1 MPISVPVAENATLLT
16 AAHLPSQQRDIRTTT
31 LPNGLLVLTE
41 RMPHLRSVAMGVWID
56 CGSRDEAPEVNGISH
71 FIEHMVFKGTTT
83 RSASQFAREVDA
95 IGGNLD
101 AFTGKET
108 VCFNIKVLDEN
119 IPAALDL
126 LTDLVLHPTFSPEDI
141 AKEQGVIL
149 EEIKM
154 DEDNPD
160 YLVHELFT
168 QNFWRNDALGRPILG
183 TAKTVSS
190 FDQDIILAEYARRF
204 TPANMVFTAAGNL
217 DHDDFVSQVEAAFAS
232 LSASSSEKIAR
243 PNPPQTFP
251 HITLR
256 NKKSL
261 EQVQFCLAVPAPPV
275 ADPSRYAAYLLNS
288 ILGGGMSSRLFQS
301 IREERGLAYSIYSEL
316 NPFRDTG
323 SLSVYAGCS
332 ADNAREVLSL
342 TLAEFARIKRDPV
355 TSEELQRAKSQ
366 TRGNMVLGLE
376 TSGSRMSSLARQQM
390 YWGRFFSIDEITAE
404 IDRITAEDLQRLAN
418 ELLQP
423 DLLALTL
430 LGNLGPLKFTRS
442 DLAC

>member
-1 MPISVPVAENATLLT
+1 MSVSLAENSATT
-16 AAHLPSQQRDIRTTT
+16 TSAHTRDIQTTT

-41 RMPHLRSVAMGVWID
+41 RMPHLRSVSMGVWID
-56 CGSRDEAPEVNGISH
+56 CGSRDEDLATNGISH

-83 RSASQFAREVDA
+83 RSASQFAREIDA

-108 VCFNIKVLDEN
+108 ICFNIKVLDEN
-119 IPAALDL
+119 VPAALDL
-126 LTDLVLHPTFSPEDI
+126 LTDLVLHPTFSPDDI

-168 QNFWRNDALGRPILG
+168 QNFWKGDALGRPILG
-183 TAKTVSS
+183 TSKSVSS
-190 FDQDIILAEYARRF
+190 FTQQTVLEEYARRF
-204 TPANMVFTAAGNL
+204 TPPNMVFTAAGNL
-217 DHDDFVSQVEAAFAS
+217 DHDDFVAQVASAFSS
-232 LSASSSEKIAR
+232 LSASSGEKLAKHSA
-243 PNPPQTFP
+243 PQTFP
-251 HITLR
+251 HITLK

-261 EQVQFCLAVPAPPV
+261 EQVQFCLAVPALPI
-275 ADPSRYAAYLLNS
+275 ADPDRYTAYLLNS

-323 SLSVYAGCS
+323 SLAVYAGCAIS
-332 ADNAREVLSL
+332 NSTEVLKL
-342 TLAEFARIKRDPV
+342 TLAEFTRMKNEPV
-355 TSEELQRAKSQ
+355 TDEELDRARNQIK
-366 TRGNMVLGLE
+366 GNMVLGLE
-376 TSGSRMSSLARQQM
+376 SSSSRMSSLARQQM
-390 YWGRFFSIDEITAE
+390 YFGRFFSLDEITTE
-404 IDRITAEDLQRLAN
+404 IDRITTADIQRLAQK
-418 ELLQP
+418 LLVSETM
-423 DLLALTL
+423 ALTF
-430 LGNLGPLKFTRS
+430 LGNLGTLKLTRE

>member
-1 MPISVPVAENATLLT
+1 MSVLLAENSATT
-16 AAHLPSQQRDIRTTT
+16 TSAHLRDIRSTT

-41 RMPHLRSVAMGVWID
+41 RMSHLRSVAMGCWID
-56 CGSRDEAPEVNGISH
+56 CGSRDETLAVNGISH

-108 VCFNIKVLDEN
+108 ICFNLKVLDEN
-119 IPAALDL
+119 VPAALDL
-126 LTDLVLHPTFSPEDI
+126 LTDLVLHPTFSPDDI

-168 QNFWRNDALGRPILG
+168 QKFWQGDALGRPILG
-183 TAKTVSS
+183 TAATVSS
-190 FDQDIILAEYARRF
+190 FTQEIVLAEYARRF
-204 TPANMVFTAAGNL
+204 TPTNMVFTAAGNL
-217 DHDDFVSQVEAAFAS
+217 DHDDFVAQVAAAFSS
-232 LSASSSEKIAR
+232 LSASSSERIAR
-243 PNPPQTFP
+243 HNAPQAYP
-251 HITLR
+251 HITLK

-261 EQVQFCLAVPAPPV
+261 EQVQFCLAVPALPV
-275 ADPSRYAAYLLNS
+275 ADPDRYTAYLLNS

-323 SLSVYAGCS
+323 SLAVYAGCAIS
-332 ADNAREVLSL
+332 NVTEVLKL
-342 TLAEFARIKRDPV
+342 TLAEFTRIKQEPV
-355 TSEELQRAKSQ
+355 TAEELDRARNQIK
-366 TRGNMVLGLE
+366 GNMVLGLE
-376 TSGSRMSSLARQQM
+376 SSNARMSSLARQQM
-390 YWGRFFSIDEITAE
+390 YWGRFFSLDEITTE
-404 IDRITAEDLQRLAN
+404 IDRVTVADLQHLAN
-418 ELLQP
+418 QLLQP
-423 DLLALTL
+423 DNMALTF
-430 LGNLGPLKFTRS
+430 LGNLGNLKLTRA

>member
-1 MPISVPVAENATLLT
+1 MPISIPVAENSTLN
-16 AAHLPSQQRDIRTTT
+16 APAPHLRDIRTTT

-41 RMPHLRSVAMGVWID
+41 SMPHLRSVAMGAWID
-56 CGSRDEAPEVNGISH
+56 CGSRDETPEVNGISH

-108 VCFNIKVLDEN
+108 ICFNLKVLDEN
-119 IPAALDL
+119 VPAALDL
-126 LTDLVLHPTFSPEDI
+126 LTDLVLHPTFSPDDI

-168 QNFWRNDALGRPILG
+168 QKFWPNDALGRPILG

-190 FDQDIILAEYARRF
+190 FNQQILLEEYARRF

-217 DHDDFVSQVEAAFAS
+217 DHDDFVHQVAAAFAS
-232 LSASSSEKIAR
+232 LSASSSEKIAH

-251 HITLR
+251 HITLK

-275 ADPSRYAAYLLNS
+275 ADPARYTAYLLNS

-301 IREERGLAYSIYSEL
+301 IREDRGLAYSIYSEL

-323 SLSVYAGCS
+323 TLAVYAGCAAS
-332 ADNAREVLSL
+332 NVEQVLQL
-342 TLAEFARIKRDPV
+342 TLAECTRIKHEPV
-355 TSEELQRAKSQ
+355 TDEELDRAKNQ
-366 TRGNMVLGLE
+366 IKGNMVLGLE

-390 YWGRFFSIDEITAE
+390 YWGRFFSLDEITAE
-404 IDRITAEDLQRLAN
+404 IDRVTPADIQSLAN
-418 ELLQP
+418 TLLHP

-430 LGNLGPLKFTRS
+430 LGNLGPLKLTRAN
-442 DLAC
+442 LTC

>member
-1 MPISVPVAENATLLT
+1 MPISVPLAENATT
-16 AAHLPSQQRDIRTTT
+16 NTTAHLRDIRTTT

-56 CGSRDEAPEVNGISH
+56 CGSRDESPEVNGISH

-83 RSASQFAREVDA
+83 RSAQQFAREVDA

-108 VCFNIKVLDEN
+108 ICFNLKVLDEN

-190 FDQDIILAEYARRF
+190 FDQKILLDEYARRF

-217 DHDDFVSQVEAAFAS
+217 DHDDFVAQVESAFAS

-251 HITLR
+251 HITLK

-275 ADPSRYAAYLLNS
+275 ADPTRYAAYLLNS

-301 IREERGLAYSIYSEL
+301 IREDRGLAYSIYSEL

-342 TLAEFARIKRDPV
+342 TLAEFTRIKREPV
-355 TSEELQRAKSQ
+355 SNEELQRAKSQ
-366 TRGNMVLGLE
+366 TKGNMVLGLE

-390 YWGRFFSIDEITAE
+390 YWGRFFSLDEITAE

-418 ELLQP
+418 DLLQP

-430 LGNLGPLKFTRS
+430 LGNLGPLKLTRA
-442 DLAC
+442 DLTC

>member
-1 MPISVPVAENATLLT
+1 MPITVPLAENAADLN
-16 AAHLPSQQRDIRTTT
+16 APAQHLRDIRQTT

-41 RMPHLRSVAMGVWID
+41 RMPYVRSVAMGVWID
-56 CGSRDEAPEVNGISH
+56 CGSRDESPETNGISH

-83 RSASQFAREVDA
+83 RSAQQFAREIDA

-119 IPAALDL
+119 VPAALDL
-126 LTDLVLHPTFSPEDI
+126 LTDLVLHPTFAPDDI

-149 EEIKM
+149 EEIKI

-168 QNFWRNDALGRPILG
+168 QNFWKGDALGRPILG

-190 FDQDIILAEYARRF
+190 FTQQIVLDEYARRF
-204 TPANMVFTAAGNL
+204 TPPNMVFSAAGNI
-217 DHDDFVSQVEAAFAS
+217 DHDSFVAQVEAAFNS
-232 LSASSSEKIAR
+232 LSASSGEKLAKHNAPR
-243 PNPPQTFP
+243 TFP
-251 HITLR
+251 HITLK

-261 EQVQFCLAVPAPPV
+261 EQVQFCLAVPSLPV
-275 ADPSRYAAYLLNS
+275 AHPDRFGVHLLNS

-301 IREERGLAYSIYSEL
+301 IREERGLAYSIYSEM

-323 SLSVYAGCS
+323 SLAVYAGCS
-332 ADNAREVLSL
+332 VDRTREVLAL
-342 TLAEFARIKRDPV
+342 TLDEFARLKQEPV
-355 TSEELQRAKSQ
+355 TAEELKRAKDQSK
-366 TRGNMVLGLE
+366 GNMVLGLE
-376 TSGSRMSSLARQQM
+376 SSGSRMSNLARQQM
-390 YWGRFFSIDEITAE
+390 YHGRFYSVDDITSE
-404 IDRITAEDLQRLAN
+404 VDRITPDDIQRLARQ
-418 ELLQP
+418 LLVS
-423 DLLALTL
+423 DTMALTL
-430 LGNLGPLKFTRS
+430 LGNLGGLKITAV